1 MIDKKDRKSQAIQQ
15 AGAKKK
21 KIITFTMVVAI
32 VLTSGAA
39 WYISHQNALAEQQ
52 QAQAK
57 KELDE
62 YLATTT
68 AGAELII
75 QGEQE
80 YAIQSREHIGLRQSH
95 AAYTTNPPTSGPH
108 ASAERG
114 GFYANEIPDE
124 MAVHNLEHGFIWIS
138 YKNIPENQVLQI
150 RALAK
155 DNPGRLIASKRV
167 KNDTDGVILASWG
180 KMLTL
185 SRYDETLAKGFIKR
199 NVNKSPERLAL

>member
-1 MIDKKDRKSQAIQQ
+1 MA
-15 AGAKKK
+15 
-21 KIITFTMVVAI
+21 VAI
-32 VLTSGAA
+32 VLTSGVA

-52 QAQAK
+52 QTQTK
-57 KELDE
+57 KELNE

-80 YAIQSREHIGLRQSH
+80 YLIQSRDHVDLRESH
-95 AAYTTNPPTSGPH
+95 AAYTTNPPTPGPH

-114 GFYANEIPDE
+114 GFYADEIPDE